1 MKRVRYSVAASLD
14 GFIAG
19 PNGEDDWIVI
29 DPDIDFAAL
38 TSEFDTMLVGRR
50 TFERSPTG
58 GAMPGMATYVFS
70 RTLRSA
76 DYPGVTVVSENAAAL
91 VAGLRQASGRD
102 IWLFGGGSLFAS
114 LLEAGLVDTV
124 ELAVIP
130 VLLGAG
136 TPLMPDKTRV
146 KLKLMDQ
153 SVLPKTGTLLL
164 KYDVFGEKA
173 SRTKR

>member
-1 MKRVRYSVAASLD
+1 MD
-14 GFIAG
+14 GFIAEPDG
-19 PNGEDDWIVI
+19 TDDWIVI

-58 GAMPGMATYVFS
+58 GAMPGMTTYVFS
-70 RTLRSA
+70 RTLRSPE
-76 DYPGVTVVSENAAAL
+76 YPEVTIVSDDAAAL
-91 VAGLRQASGRD
+91 VAELRQGSGRD

-114 LLEAGLVDTV
+114 LLEAGVVDTV

-136 TPLMPDKTRV
+136 IPLLPDGKRV
-146 KLKLMDQ
+146 KLKLTDQ
-153 SVLPKTGTLLL
+153 SVLPKTGTILL
-164 KYDVFGEKA
+164 KYDVLRAKA
-173 SRTKR
+173 SRRTKR